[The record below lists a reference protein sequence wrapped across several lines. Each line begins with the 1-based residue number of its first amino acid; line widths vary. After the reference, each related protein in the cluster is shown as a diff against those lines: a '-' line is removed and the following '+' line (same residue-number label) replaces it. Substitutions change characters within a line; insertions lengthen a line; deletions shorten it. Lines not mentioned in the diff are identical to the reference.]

1 MYGPACEPETSY
13 QLLFNM
19 EFQGKHK
26 CNRKKSVIN
35 FFIIHLHLKN
45 THELIISVNLN
56 RI

>member
-19 EFQGKHK
+19 ECQGKHK

-35 FFIIHLHLKN
+35 LCYAFTFKKY
-45 THELIISVNLN
+45 T
-56 RI
+56 